1 MGAAVEIST
10 GTIDPIHLAG
20 KHVMLGDTE
29 LGVLDGTQRVVQ
41 FDVPSGRHVVFLKDG
56 LTTSGA
62 VAFRVQAGH
71 CAQITIAD
79 TDAGIFAAFFGGW
92 FALNRAGDTPLEEGT
107 PGAEEIAK
115 DDASADRLGARPAN
129 ALAKAAPMPAVPP
142 VIRALCMA
150 ATIH

>member
-10 GTIDPIHLAG
+10 GTIEPTHLAG
-20 KHVMLGDTE
+20 QHVMLGDTE

-41 FDVPSGRHVVFLKDG
+41 FDVASGRHVLYLKDG

-92 FALNRAGDTPLEEGT
+92 FALNRAGDSRLDEGT
-107 PGAEEIAK
+107 PGAEEIA
-115 DDASADRLGARPAN
+115 DDE
-129 ALAKAAPMPAVPP
+129 VP
-142 VIRALCMA
+142 VDA
-150 ATIH
+150 

>member
-10 GTIDPIHLAG
+10 GDIEPSHLEG
-20 KHVMLGDTE
+20 KHVMLGDRE

-41 FDVPSGRHVVFLKDG
+41 YDVPSGRHVLYLKDG

-71 CAQITIAD
+71 CAQVTIAD

-92 FALNRAGDTPLEEGT
+92 FALSRSGDHRLGAGV
-107 PGAEEIAK
+107 PGAEEISR
-115 DDASADRLGARPAN
+115 DEVPVDA
-129 ALAKAAPMPAVPP
+129 
-142 VIRALCMA
+142 
-150 ATIH
+150 